1 MRDRKEREKEMAE
14 GHTAAAAAAVSLYP
28 SSYSF
33 LSTKRGRGRRKK
45 EGFRKEEDKDGE
57 KKKLLAPFPCLS
69 ARRQER
75 MGRGEEKKKYDFISE
90 RVEGGGCWKSYFSD
104 LVDRP
109 GGKRADFKK
118 LLLFH
123 LDKVGRKLC
132 VLWASQQTEL
142 SSVLYR
148 LQKLKKCTTFKCK
161 NKSFKSQ
168 MNGQDFGSTD
178 SRDSDLLFASSP
190 GRKIE
195 RKPQ

>member
-14 GHTAAAAAAVSLYP
+14 GHTAAAAVSLYP

-90 RVEGGGCWKSYFSD
+90 REEGGGC
-104 LVDRP
+104 
-109 GGKRADFKK
+109 
-118 LLLFH
+118 
-123 LDKVGRKLC
+123 
-132 VLWASQQTEL
+132 
-142 SSVLYR
+142 
-148 LQKLKKCTTFKCK
+148 
-161 NKSFKSQ
+161 
-168 MNGQDFGSTD
+168 GS
-178 SRDSDLLFASSP
+178 RIFQ
-190 GRKIE
+190 I
-195 RKPQ
+195 